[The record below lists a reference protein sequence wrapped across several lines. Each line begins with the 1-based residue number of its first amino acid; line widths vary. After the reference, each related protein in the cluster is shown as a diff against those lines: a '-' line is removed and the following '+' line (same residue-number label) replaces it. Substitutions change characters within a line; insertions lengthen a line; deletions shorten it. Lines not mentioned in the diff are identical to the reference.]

1 MSLPHHS
8 AGNNLIR
15 LGISM
20 TLWPYSGRLLFRLLA
35 DSNPWY
41 LLPISQLPATTDAA
55 IDVDTLLTANG
66 ELAL

>member
-1 MSLPHHS
+1 
-8 AGNNLIR
+8 
-15 LGISM
+15 M